1 MICPRHGS
9 SFDLR
14 TGRPAQPA
22 GVRAGR
28 DLSGRGRG
36 RHGAGGGGRELKRCW
51 ETTDPLYNA
60 YHDEEWGRPV
70 TTEQGVY
77 ERLCLEGFQ
86 SGLSWITILRKRE
99 AFRAAFEGFD
109 PERVARFDERD
120 VERLLGDASIV
131 RHRGKIEATIA
142 NARATVELRA
152 AGTPLDELFWS
163 HGPESHE
170 PSRSLAEMPLS
181 DAGVG
186 GALEE
191 PAARGL
197 PLRRPD
203 DRLRGHAGLRRR
215 QRPRRGLLGAGLRRG
230 RAKGV
235 ASVLTHPLDCGYP
248 RKGGGPALETSSTGS
263 GGTSS

>member
-1 MICPRHGS
+1 M
-9 SFDLR
+9 
-14 TGRPAQPA
+14 
-22 GVRAGR
+22 VEV
-28 DLSGRGRG
+28 
-36 RHGAGGGGRELKRCW
+36 GRELKRCW
-51 ETTDPLYNA
+51 ETTDPQYNA

-131 RHRGKIEATIA
+131 RHRGKIEAAIA
-142 NARATVELRA
+142 NARATLELRE

-163 HGPESHE
+163 LRPASHE
-170 PSRSLAEMPLS
+170 PRARSRTTGRV

-191 PAARGL
+191 LRRAGFRFVGPTTVYAAMQACGVVNDHLADCWVRDAVEAARK
-197 PLRRPD
+197 
-203 DRLRGHAGLRRR
+203 AW
-215 QRPRRGLLGAGLRRG
+215 
-230 RAKGV
+230 
-235 ASVLTHPLDCGYP
+235 HP
-248 RKGGGPALETSSTGS
+248 S
-263 GGTSS
+263 